1 MALEI
6 FATPVVDALI
16 KNLGSAIWT
25 ELGSIWGVKDEIE
38 RLRRLL
44 STINAVLED
53 AEGRSINE
61 IALRKCSASNRQM
74 LNLQLSMLNIFCVF
88 SFLLLLF
95 KIL

>member
-25 ELGSIWGVKDEIE
+25 ELGSICGKDEIE

-61 IALRKCSASNRQM
+61 VALHKCSASNRQM
-74 LNLQLSMLNIFCVF
+74 LSLQPVSYTHLTLPTKRIV
-88 SFLLLLF
+88 
-95 KIL
+95 